1 MVMDVRARAGVCVR
15 RFTLGKLRLDGEAM
29 RHGDVR
35 STTKICTDVTK
46 LPLAERVAAMPS
58 FEGGNP
64 FPGFPKNRPL
74 KIINVRTM
82 SSCVVVP

>member
-15 RFTLGKLRLDGEAM
+15 RFTLGKLRLDSELM
-29 RHGDVR
+29 RHSDVR
-35 STTKICTDVTK
+35 LTTKIYTDVTK
-46 LPLAERVAAMPS
+46 LPLVERAAALPW

-64 FPGFPKNRPL
+64 VQGLPKNRPL